1 MVLFVIILSYTR
13 SIGILT
19 TAYNVKPESTA
30 RDNTDDDDRDNNN
43 NDDGGDTS

>member
-30 RDNTDDDDRDNNN
+30 RDNTDDDDRDDNYNGNN
-43 NDDGGDTS
+43 GGTS